1 MFVSSRRIFNNL
13 VPSFV
18 KNIKTLKT
26 KPVLNYFKR
35 SDVKRRLFIACGF
48 MMALGYVHAI
58 EDESI
63 RNIKS
68 IMNRQINQLRS

>member
-1 MFVSSRRIFNNL
+1 MFVSSRRILNNL
-13 VPSFV
+13 VPSFI

-26 KPVLNYFKR
+26 KQTFNYFKR
-35 SDVKRRLFIACGF
+35 SDVKRSLFIVCGF
-48 MMALGYVHAI
+48 MMGLGYIHAI

-63 RNIKS
+63 RNIKN